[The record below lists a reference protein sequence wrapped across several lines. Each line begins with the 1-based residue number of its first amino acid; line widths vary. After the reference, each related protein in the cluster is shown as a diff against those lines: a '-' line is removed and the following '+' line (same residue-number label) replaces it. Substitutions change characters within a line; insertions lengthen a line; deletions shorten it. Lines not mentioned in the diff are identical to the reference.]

1 MGEDHTCR
9 QAYRNLQVAIKKRK
23 KRYTLTQKKTHDAI
37 REKKN
42 HKAALYTKQDPVFLK
57 ILHVCMCICFST
69 AEHKAYEDI
78 PKLPP
83 GSGTREEKEKQDIYT
98 VYNPV
103 LSDFLISTG
112 LYYFQNIKKG
122 CEKNL

>member
-1 MGEDHTCR
+1 M
-9 QAYRNLQVAIKKRK
+9 
-23 KRYTLTQKKTHDAI
+23 LTQKKTHDAI

-42 HKAALYTKQDPVFLK
+42 HKAALYTKQDPVFFK
-57 ILHVCMCICFST
+57 ILHVYMCICFST

-122 CEKNL
+122 REKNL